1 MVATLRLLLAALVAP
16 SLSGYQLAYAQQ
28 VTINNVEHTFY
39 GYPDNS
45 PPGAGTAYSCGYGR
59 GYTAG
64 GKGTYADPLTF
75 ATAPGE
81 FNKCEIIYDEYT
93 RKYLVFQDTCAKCI
107 KDWAKGIYHIDIW
120 TGSSTVNGG
129 KAQIQCEDALT
140 PNQGQPVVRNDTTST
155 AFRVQSSWALV

>member
-1 MVATLRLLLAALVAP
+1 MSSIP
-16 SLSGYQLAYAQQ
+16 STAVCRDRFS
-28 VTINNVEHTFY
+28 IESNSSRNPD
-39 GYPDNS
+39 PDNS

-120 TGSSTVNGG
+120 TGSATVNGG

-155 AFRVQSSWALV
+155 AFSESLPQVTNLASTC